1 MTNPNQIE
9 IFSTSADFKGF
20 KNLGEIG
27 TYLWDEI
34 ISGGAGFFMDLD
46 KIFLKIVA
54 KFWYEWFL
62 NINKT

>member
-54 KFWYEWFL
+54 QV
-62 NINKT
+62 